1 MAQDYADGDRLE
13 FQAPSM
19 ALHSFRKLHQ
29 FFEDGELCDVC
40 VRVGGRA
47 WRCHRLVLACCSPYF
62 HAMFTTPLAES
73 QQQEVSIGDIDE
85 VAMDQLIRFA
95 YTGTV
100 QLNVEGVQALLH
112 ASSVL
117 QLDPLMRA
125 CSCFVRSHL
134 EPGNALGVWQFAESH
149 GLGDLAR
156 SAECFARARFP
167 QVAASREYLVLGV
180 DHLDRLLA
188 AADLGVES
196 ETQIK
201 ESWRISS
208 HKALHSLHFSRANAG
223 EEATEEENP
232 LAFPLA
238 SVLIKWKELRAL
250 VEGDCPTFLN
260 LQQRRGGELPNLLAR
275 VRLSLLPAG
284 YVRRRAEDEELLR
297 GCHRCRDLLDEA
309 RDHQLWRAGLLP
321 GLPPAPGERSRPRHS
336 YAGTLFCVGGRD
348 SNGDPSEST
357 EFYSI
362 AHNRWFK
369 AANMTTRRRHVGA
382 VSVAGKL
389 FAVGGS
395 DDKHHLS
402 SAELFDPLTNCW
414 KLVCTMNIPRRG
426 LGLCQLGGPLYA
438 VGGMDDVSFFNTVER
453 YDAQSDSWTLVAP
466 MKSPRG
472 GVAVAV
478 LRDCIYAVGGNVG
491 QTSLNT
497 CEKYDPHLNKWT
509 YVAGMT
515 QRRAGAGAVALD
527 GFLFV
532 VGGFDNNLPLS
543 SVERYD
549 PDLDR
554 WVCVRPMS
562 TSRGGVGVGELSGRL
577 YAVGGHNGTRY
588 LDSVEAYDPATD
600 RWEPVASIHGG
611 RAGPGV
617 SHCSCPALLLCQLN
631 RDENQTSFEEELPPQ
646 LS

>member
-19 ALHSFRKLHQ
+19 ALQSFRKLHQ

-40 VRVGGRA
+40 VRVGNRA

-95 YTGTV
+95 YTGSV
-100 QLNVEGVQALLH
+100 QLNVQGVQALLH

-134 EPGNALGVWQFAESH
+134 EPSNALGVWQFAESH

-156 SAECFARARFP
+156 SAECFARASFP
-167 QVAASREYLVLGV
+167 QVAASREYLSLGA
-180 DHLDRLLA
+180 DHLDRLLS
-188 AADLGVES
+188 AADLGVDS
-196 ETQIK
+196 ETQVY
-201 ESWRISS
+201 E
-208 HKALHSLHFSRANAG
+208 ALMRWIRQDIPG
-223 EEATEEENP
+223 
-232 LAFPLA
+232 
-238 SVLIKWKELRAL
+238 
-250 VEGDCPTFLN
+250 
-260 LQQRRGGELPNLLAR
+260 RGGELPKLLAR

-348 SNGDPSEST
+348 SNGDPLDST

-382 VSVAGKL
+382 VSVGGTLGVLSGLFSAGKL

-402 SAELFDPLTNCW
+402 SAELFDPLTNSW
-414 KLVCTMNIPRRG
+414 KLICTMNIPRRG

-478 LRDCIYAVGGNVG
+478 L
-491 QTSLNT
+491 
-497 CEKYDPHLNKWT
+497 K
-509 YVAGMT
+509 
-515 QRRAGAGAVALD
+515 
-527 GFLFV
+527 
-532 VGGFDNNLPLS
+532 
-543 SVERYD
+543 
-549 PDLDR
+549 
-554 WVCVRPMS
+554 VC
-562 TSRGGVGVGELSGRL
+562 
-577 YAVGGHNGTRY
+577 
-588 LDSVEAYDPATD
+588 
-600 RWEPVASIHGG
+600 
-611 RAGPGV
+611 
-617 SHCSCPALLLCQLN
+617 
-631 RDENQTSFEEELPPQ
+631 
-646 LS
+646 

>member
-1 MAQDYADGDRLE
+1 
-13 FQAPSM
+13 
-19 ALHSFRKLHQ
+19 
-29 FFEDGELCDVC
+29 
-40 VRVGGRA
+40 
-47 WRCHRLVLACCSPYF
+47 
-62 HAMFTTPLAES
+62 
-73 QQQEVSIGDIDE
+73 QEVSIGDIDE

-156 SAECFARARFP
+156 SAERFARARFP
-167 QVAASREYLVLGV
+167 QVAASREYLALGV

-196 ETQIK
+196 ETQVYEALMRWIK
-201 ESWRISS
+201 QDI
-208 HKALHSLHFSRANAG
+208 AG
-223 EEATEEENP
+223 
-232 LAFPLA
+232 
-238 SVLIKWKELRAL
+238 
-250 VEGDCPTFLN
+250 
-260 LQQRRGGELPNLLAR
+260 RGGELPNLLAR

-348 SNGDPSEST
+348 SNGDPSDST

-382 VSVAGKL
+382 VSVAGIAVSNLSTGKL

-600 RWEPVASIHGG
+600 R
-611 RAGPGV
+611 
-617 SHCSCPALLLCQLN
+617 
-631 RDENQTSFEEELPPQ
+631 
-646 LS
+646 